1 MGVSKLFKQFSK
13 MTEEEKADFMELI
26 SNDDEE
32 VKEDKEVKQVVEET
46 QTQKENNKEVEAK
59 AKTQPK
65 EEKEDSEVV
74 ENKTDEAIVENEP
87 KAEAQNGAEVKE
99 VEAFDGISIN
109 DVALKT
115 DVDAKI
121 DALNAKLEAIVKEN
135 QDLKDK
141 LSEAENK
148 ANDLHNKYEKED
160 FGSQVDKNYGE
171 KDFGKSY
178 ESADDYLKKFV

>member
-13 MTEEEKADFMELI
+13 MTDEEKADFMELI

-32 VKEDKEVKQVVEET
+32 VKEDKEVEQVVEET
-46 QTQKENNKEVEAK
+46 QTQKENNKGVEAK
-59 AKTQPK
+59 ANAQPN
-65 EEKEDSEVV
+65 EEKKDSEVV
-74 ENKTDEAIVENEP
+74 EKTDEAIVEKEP
-87 KAEAQNGAEVKE
+87 NAEAPNGAEVKE

-135 QDLKDK
+135 KDLKDK

-148 ANDLHNKYEKED
+148 ANDLHNKYERED

-178 ESADDYLKKFV
+178 ESADEYLKKFM

>member
-59 AKTQPK
+59 VETQPN
-65 EEKEDSEVV
+65 EEKKDSEVI

-87 KAEAQNGAEVKE
+87 NAEAQNGAEVKE

-121 DALNAKLEAIVKEN
+121 DALNAKLESIVKEN
-135 QDLKDK
+135 KDLKDK
-141 LSEAENK
+141 LSEAEGK
-148 ANDLHNKYEKED
+148 AKDLHEKYEKGD

-171 KDFGKSY
+171 KDFGHSY
-178 ESADDYLKKFV
+178 ESADEYLKKFM